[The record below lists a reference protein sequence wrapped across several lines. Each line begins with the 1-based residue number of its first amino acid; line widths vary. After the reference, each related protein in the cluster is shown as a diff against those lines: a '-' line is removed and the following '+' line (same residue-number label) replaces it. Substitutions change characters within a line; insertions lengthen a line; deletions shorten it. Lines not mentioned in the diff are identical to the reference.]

1 MSKKGGKT
9 WNFYD
14 GNGLQYMQVSDNDR
28 EYEKEHA
35 FGVHK
40 ECAFLYNVDSKG
52 MPRLSK
58 FLIM

>member
-1 MSKKGGKT
+1 
-9 WNFYD
+9 
-14 GNGLQYMQVSDNDR
+14 MQVSDNDR